1 MRCLGP
7 IEEKCKEGM
16 ETLLSYDGG
25 LRTYLLKMEYIC
37 ADAKNGK
44 CSAQL
49 DYRIKKPKATAMI
62 PKRLSIGYQLSMKLH
77 SCFSSKH

>member
-16 ETLLSYDGG
+16 DTLLSYDGG

-37 ADAKNGK
+37 GDAKNGK
-44 CSAQL
+44 FMNL
-49 DYRIKKPKATAMI
+49 VG
-62 PKRLSIGYQLSMKLH
+62 LWN
-77 SCFSSKH
+77 